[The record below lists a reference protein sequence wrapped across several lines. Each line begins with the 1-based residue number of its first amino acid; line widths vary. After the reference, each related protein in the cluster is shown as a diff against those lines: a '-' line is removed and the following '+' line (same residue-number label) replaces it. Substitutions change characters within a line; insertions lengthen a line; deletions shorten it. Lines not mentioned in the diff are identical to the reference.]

1 MPNFRYRAL
10 TQSGEMVGGVIAA
23 SDATEVARRIDY
35 LHLVPIEAIVEEG
48 RSSASR
54 LDFKFGKRPRAE
66 DVTIF
71 TLDLALLLRAGARLD
86 EALELLAA
94 DGDNT
99 RLQPTISA
107 LRSSV
112 LAGETFADAIAAHPR
127 EFPPVYVALIRVGE
141 ASGSLENIL
150 QVLARERARAEALRR
165 KLADALRYPAFVT
178 FSAFGV
184 LVFFLMF
191 VLPQFS
197 AVLRDFN
204 ADVDTMAGFFFRLSD
219 VMTAHKDMFGALA
232 VTLLA
237 SAMLVAQRPKWRAA
251 AMSRISRW
259 PLVRTICT
267 FHRTALFCRNLDVLL
282 AAAVPLTTTLR
293 ILADMMGTVGDAAA
307 WHGVGERVRH
317 GGKLSEALANAAIL
331 PPLAVRML
339 RLGEETG
346 QLPALAQRVADY
358 YETKLQR
365 SLDRFVGL
373 IGPLSIVTIS
383 IIVGGLIISVM
394 TSLLSVSQ
402 LVG

>member
-23 SDATEVARRIDY
+23 STAAEVARRIDY
-35 LHLVPIEAIVEEG
+35 LHLVPIDTIVEERQG
-48 RSSASR
+48 RSPPF
-54 LDFKFGKRPRAE
+54 DFKFGQRGRPE

-94 DGDNT
+94 DGDNG
-99 RLQPTISA
+99 RLQSTIGA
-107 LRSSV
+107 IRSSV
-112 LAGETFADAIAAHPR
+112 LAGESFADALLAHPLK
-127 EFPPVYVALIRVGE
+127 FPPIYVALIRVGE

-150 QVLARERARAEALRR
+150 QVLARERSRAEALRR
-165 KLADALRYPAFVT
+165 KLADALRYPAFVM
-178 FSAFGV
+178 FSAFSV
-184 LVFFLMF
+184 LIFFLMF

-197 AVLRDFN
+197 AVLRDFG

-219 VMTAHKDMFGALA
+219 TMTAHRDLFGSAA
-232 VTLLA
+232 AIFLA
-237 SAMLVAQRPKWRAA
+237 SAIVVAHRPKLRAA
-251 AMSRISRW
+251 AMSRVSRW
-259 PLVRTICT
+259 PFIRTICA

-293 ILADMMGTVGDAAA
+293 ILADMMGTVSDAPS
-307 WHGVGERVRH
+307 WHGIGERVRH
-317 GGKLSEALANAAIL
+317 GGKLSEALADAAIL

-346 QLPALAQRVADY
+346 QLPALSQRVADY

-373 IGPLSIVTIS
+373 IGPLSIVAIS
-383 IIVGGLIISVM
+383 IVVGGLIISVM